1 MHIEHAKEMD
11 VVGDS
16 NMHKPDPINVMH
28 AAHEEEKND
37 SPWPMTKLH

>member
-16 NMHKPDPINVMH
+16 NMHKSDPINVMH